1 MFKFANKQSVIN
13 DIMPNLSAWVSEEEL
28 MELYDYAT
36 KKPHSSLIADM
47 TRGNPIFKQN
57 FDKLIHLKKISNPIV
72 EDGKVSA
79 DSKSGTTK

>member
-36 KKPHSSLIADM
+36 DKPHSSLIADM
-47 TRGNPIFKQN
+47 TRGKPIFKQN
-57 FDKLIHLKKISNPIV
+57 FDKLINLKKISNPILE
-72 EDGKVSA
+72 EDGKPRP
-79 DSKSGTTK
+79 TN